1 MKSQRRVRREAAEL
15 RRHPVLADLV
25 VHRAAHP
32 VVHPV
37 VLLQGPRLAHRSP
50 WRTRELQLPTL
61 PPELPHPHLM
71 QEGPA
76 EVAAAMPAGARSSH
90 ETHTGYQPFVLTG
103 QSVEA

>member
-1 MKSQRRVRREAAEL
+1 MKSQRRVPREAAQL
-15 RRHPVLADLV
+15 RRHRVLADLV
-25 VHRAAHP
+25 VHRAA
-32 VVHPV
+32 HPV

-50 WRTRELQLPTL
+50 WRTRELHLQTL

-76 EVAAAMPAGARSSH
+76 EVAAGARSSH